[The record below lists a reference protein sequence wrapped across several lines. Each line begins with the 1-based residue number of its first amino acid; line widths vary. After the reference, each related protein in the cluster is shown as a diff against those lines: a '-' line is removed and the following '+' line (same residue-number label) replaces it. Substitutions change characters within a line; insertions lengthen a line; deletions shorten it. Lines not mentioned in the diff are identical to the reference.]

1 MGEMGG
7 HQVLLSQEVLWEGE
21 TGCVEEDWRGQRVEV
36 GRQVKEVMQLL
47 GG

>member
-7 HQVLLSQEVLWEGE
+7 HGVLLRREMPWEGE
-21 TGCVEEDWRGQRVEV
+21 PGCVEEDWRGQRVEV
-36 GRQVKEVMQLL
+36 GRQVKEVTQVL